1 MLLTSEKPIDDNLA
15 LLLLIPCI
23 RNRTSFEDIT
33 YGLYLYFLGLS
44 YRNAAKALS
53 SRIKKKRSHVAV
65 WKWVQK
71 YKPERI
77 FTKRKRI
84 FEFIIDETQLKVGNN
99 YFWIWIAIE
108 SSDRTVLGV
117 RISAERNMFV
127 AERFLSSL
135 VQEYGKHPVSTD
147 GGTWYPQACKYLKLR
162 HHIHSAYEKS
172 IIERT
177 IEYLKDK
184 QKILTIIFPVKNR
197 SVY

>member
-1 MLLTSEKPIDDNLA
+1 M
-15 LLLLIPCI
+15 
-23 RNRTSFEDIT
+23 
-33 YGLYLYFLGLS
+33 YFLGLS

-53 SRIKKKRSHVAV
+53 SRIKKRSHVAV

-108 SSDRTVLGV
+108 SSSERTILGV

-127 AERFLSSL
+127 AEQFLSSL

-172 IIERT
+172 IIELT
-177 IEYLKDK
+177 IEYLKDRTECFDDYFPCKK
-184 QKILTIIFPVKNR
+184 QKCTLKHIINWLNLFIDYHNR
-197 SVY
+197 R

>member
-1 MLLTSEKPIDDNLA
+1 
-15 LLLLIPCI
+15 LIPCI

-53 SRIKKKRSHVAV
+53 SRIKKRSHVAV

-108 SSDRTVLGV
+108 SSDRTVLDV

-172 IIERT
+172 IIERS
-177 IEYLKDK
+177 IEYLKDRTECFDDYFPCKK
-184 QKILTIIFPVKNR
+184 QKCILKHIINWLNLFIDYHNR
-197 SVY
+197 R

>member
-1 MLLTSEKPIDDNLA
+1 M
-15 LLLLIPCI
+15 
-23 RNRTSFEDIT
+23 
-33 YGLYLYFLGLS
+33 YFLGLS

-53 SRIKKKRSHVAV
+53 SRIKKRSHVAV

-108 SSDRTVLGV
+108 SSDRTVLDV

-177 IEYLKDK
+177 IEYLKDRT
-184 QKILTIIFPVKNR
+184 QNVLTIIFPVKNR

>member
-1 MLLTSEKPIDDNLA
+1 M
-15 LLLLIPCI
+15 
-23 RNRTSFEDIT
+23 
-33 YGLYLYFLGLS
+33 YFLGLS
-44 YRNAAKALS
+44 YRKAEKALS

-108 SSDRTVLGV
+108 SSDRTVLDV
-117 RISAERNMFV
+117 RISAAERNMFV

-162 HHIHSAYEKS
+162 HHIHTQLMRK
-172 IIERT
+172 
-177 IEYLKDK
+177 
-184 QKILTIIFPVKNR
+184 V
-197 SVY
+197 

>member
-1 MLLTSEKPIDDNLA
+1 
-15 LLLLIPCI
+15 
-23 RNRTSFEDIT
+23 
-33 YGLYLYFLGLS
+33 
-44 YRNAAKALS
+44 
-53 SRIKKKRSHVAV
+53 
-65 WKWVQK
+65 VQK
-71 YKPERI
+71 YKSERI

-108 SSDRTVLGV
+108 SSDRTVLDV
-117 RISAERNMFV
+117 RISAAERNMFV

-147 GGTWYPQACKYLKLR
+147 GGGTWYPQACKYLKLR

-177 IEYLKDK
+177 IEYLKDRTK
-184 QKILTIIFPVKNR
+184 CLDDYFPCKK
-197 SVY
+197 